1 MVLLSN
7 TMRVKVQGY
16 KINLCLALVAVL
28 LISLFFTLV
37 PVGNR
42 EGIENMSNFT
52 GFAFFTK
59 TKDCDACDSLKPTF
73 VLLYDKFPNNIRVI
87 DCTDE
92 TLVSTTLTQYN
103 VNIKDMPTILAFK
116 SGIPKPYAGFT
127 EYKELEDFLLKL
139 MSSQKPT
146 TTTDASIALLKD
158 S

>member
-7 TMRVKVQGY
+7 TMRVKVKRY
-16 KINLCLALVAVL
+16 NMVLCLTLVAVL

-37 PVGNR
+37 PVGKR

-52 GFAFFTK
+52 GLAFFTK
-59 TKDCDACDSLKPTF
+59 TKDCDACDSLKPTV
-73 VLLYDKFPNNIRVI
+73 VLLYEKFPNNIRVI

-92 TLVSTTLTQYN
+92 TLVSTTLTQYS
-103 VNIKDMPTILAFK
+103 VNIKNLPTILAFK
-116 SGIPKPYAGFT
+116 SGVPKPYSGYT

-146 TTTDASIALLKD
+146 TTTDATIASMKD